1 MAGVAKPLRKGPQL
15 VQHRCQTFGDHRA
28 RLGHIAGRE
37 TDAFTPPSTF
47 GAVNTAAA
55 EHPVRARLG
64 IWPHEP
70 DVAHLVLLD
79 HHMQPTAHHVA
90 DWIAQARARG
100 ARSVRTGALFAP
112 STPAFTAA
120 GFRPIDT
127 LRLLELDL
135 RGWQPAADTPHRRRL
150 RRLRSPMLHDAA
162 GVDQLAFAA
171 PWANTAS
178 ALGDI
183 VAATP
188 QARAR
193 CICIDGEMVA
203 FSICGRATHSGYVQ
217 RLAVH
222 PDARRQGLAAQ
233 LLTDAL
239 GWMRRRDVRRVLVNT
254 ATDNHA
260 ALTLYRANGF
270 QDQTEDLLILEHAL
284 EPVEQLP
291 ARAPESP
298 SQDQ

>member
-1 MAGVAKPLRKGPQL
+1 
-15 VQHRCQTFGDHRA
+15 
-28 RLGHIAGRE
+28 
-37 TDAFTPPSTF
+37 
-47 GAVNTAAA
+47 VNTAAA

-79 HHMQPTAHHVA
+79 HHMQPSAQHVA

-100 ARSVRTGALFAP
+100 ARAVRTGALFAP

-135 RGWQPAADTPHRRRL
+135 RRWQPPPDAPQRHRL
-150 RRLRSPMLHDAA
+150 RRLRSPMLSDAA
-162 GVDQLAFAA
+162 AVDQLAFAA

-203 FSICGRATHSGYVQ
+203 FSICGRAARWGYVQ

-239 GWMRRRDVRRVLVNT
+239 RWMRRRDVQRVLVNT
-254 ATDNHA
+254 ATDNDA
-260 ALTLYRANGF
+260 ALALYRANGF
-270 QDQTEDLLILEHAL
+270 EDQTEDLLILEHAL
-284 EPVEQLP
+284 EPLGQSAGRP
-291 ARAPESP
+291 PESP
-298 SQDQ
+298 SQDR

>member
-1 MAGVAKPLRKGPQL
+1 MAGLAKAQRQWRQL
-15 VQHRCQTFGDHRA
+15 AQHGSQTLGNHRA
-28 RLGHIAGRE
+28 RLGRIAGRE
-37 TDAFTPPSTF
+37 ADAFVPPSTF
-47 GAVNTAAA
+47 EAVNTAAA

-64 IWPHEP
+64 AWPHEP

-79 HHMQPTAHHVA
+79 HHMQPTAQHVA

-120 GFRPIDT
+120 GFEPIDT

-135 RGWQPAADTPHRRRL
+135 DRWQPSADTSQRHRL
-150 RRLRSPMLHDAA
+150 RRLRPSMLHDAA
-162 GVDQLAFAA
+162 TVDQLAFSA

-178 ALGDI
+178 ALADI

-193 CICIDGEMVA
+193 CVHLDGEMVA
-203 FSICGRATHSGYVQ
+203 FSICGRASRWGYVQ

-222 PDARRQGLAAQ
+222 PDARRRGLAAQ
-233 LLTDAL
+233 LLDDAL
-239 GWMRRRDVRRVLVNT
+239 RWMRKRDVQRVLVNT
-254 ATDNHA
+254 ATDNAA
-260 ALTLYRANGF
+260 ALALYRTNGF
-270 QDQTEDLLILEHAL
+270 QDQTDDLLILEHAL
-284 EPVEQLP
+284 EPSEPSHPDQ
-291 ARAPESP
+291 P
-298 SQDQ
+298 SQDR

>member
-1 MAGVAKPLRKGPQL
+1 
-15 VQHRCQTFGDHRA
+15 
-28 RLGHIAGRE
+28 
-37 TDAFTPPSTF
+37 
-47 GAVNTAAA
+47 VNTAAA

-64 IWPHEP
+64 VWPHEP

-79 HHMQPTAHHVA
+79 HHMQPTAQHVA
-90 DWIAQARARG
+90 EWIAQARARG

-120 GFRPIDT
+120 GFQPIDT

-135 RGWQPAADTPHRRRL
+135 HRWQPLSETSPPHRL

-162 GVDQLAFAA
+162 AVDQLSFAA

-193 CICIDGEMVA
+193 CVLVDGEMVA
-203 FSICGRATHSGYVQ
+203 FSICGRASRWGYVQ

-222 PDARRQGLAAQ
+222 PDARRRGLAAH

-239 GWMRRRDVRRVLVNT
+239 RWMRRRGVQRVLVNT
-254 ATDNHA
+254 AIDNVA
-260 ALTLYRANGF
+260 ALALYRANGF
-270 QDQTEDLLILEHAL
+270 RDQTDDLLILEHAL
-284 EPVEQLP
+284 DLSE
-291 ARAPESP
+291 ASDHP
-298 SQDQ
+298 SQDR